1 MYPNNF
7 QTIQRFLC
15 TKEAARFLSLS
26 AKTLEKHRV
35 YGTGPRYFKL
45 GGRVAYRLED
55 LMAWAQAGA
64 KFSTSDPGRGVVSP
78 AKKPQPITL

>member
-15 TKEAARFLSLS
+15 SKEAARFLSLS
-26 AKTLEKHRV
+26 PKTLEKHRV

-45 GGRVAYRLED
+45 GGRVAYRYED
-55 LMAWAQAGA
+55 LMAWAQPGA
-64 KFSTSDPGRGVVSP
+64 KSSTSDPGAGVVPP
-78 AKKPQPITL
+78 AKRPQPITP